1 MIRAG
6 VDPGLLDEVSRWRTD
21 DLWFSALEALVTYM
35 RAAVARGGE
44 TVRLSADGS
53 PAATMSGSQPRPDLD
68 AQIAHPRPQNTRRAG
83 GLPRGTGAL
92 RSAASEDRA
101 YRFGVL
107 RSTAAPH
114 HASLS

>member
-53 PAATMSGSQPRPDLD
+53 PAATMSSSQPRPDLD
-68 AQIAHPRPQNTRRAG
+68 AQLAHPRPHRTRGEQVDYHAEPA
-83 GLPRGTGAL
+83 LP
-92 RSAASEDRA
+92 
-101 YRFGVL
+101 V
-107 RSTAAPH
+107 
-114 HASLS
+114 

>member
-68 AQIAHPRPQNTRRAG
+68 AQIAHPRPHRTRGEQVDYHAEPAIGSPSPG
-83 GLPRGTGAL
+83 GRH
-92 RSAASEDRA
+92 
-101 YRFGVL
+101 
-107 RSTAAPH
+107 APNR
-114 HASLS
+114 